1 MMSVLLLLN
10 IIRQMQSELFLV
22 AFASMLKSH
31 LQTMDIAFP
40 YSTNSININERK
52 RNFLLTTGKIEKDD
66 YFTYENCE
74 NKILELSS

>member
-1 MMSVLLLLN
+1 
-10 IIRQMQSELFLV
+10 
-22 AFASMLKSH
+22 
-31 LQTMDIAFP
+31 MDIAFP

-52 RNFLLTTGKIEKDD
+52 RTFLLTTGKIEKDD